1 MLVINQ
7 FLVNDFIALIA
18 RNSQDIDV
26 MGMTSNQRIPMKIFF
41 KNFIVS
47 PSPQDLLEMQK
58 YFHAI
63 VHQAYINGS
72 SGEIMHMVNGTTF
85 NEESIYFTIPVFFL
99 KRLRRVNFD
108 LNQYI
113 IKFDLQSKID
123 DIYV

>member
-72 SGEIMHMVNGTTF
+72 SGEIMHMVNGTIF
-85 NEESIYFTIPVFFL
+85 SRSL
-99 KRLRRVNFD
+99 KCV
-108 LNQYI
+108 
-113 IKFDLQSKID
+113 
-123 DIYV
+123 

>member
-63 VHQAYINGS
+63 GHQAYINGS
-72 SGEIMHMVNGTTF
+72 SGEIMHMVNGTIF
-85 NEESIYFTIPVFFL
+85 NDEFIYFTITVFFL